1 MPSTLID
8 EFSASLAAFKA
19 VTDLSNQSNTNT
31 NIDNIINT
39 NINTNI
45 DNNQIL
51 IEGLRQTFSGRLFT
65 DVPNM
70 AGYLIDWRK
79 HYQGQA
85 LSVVEPINTEEVANI
100 VRFCAKYAINIIPQG
115 GNTSLSGGS
124 VPNPTGKN
132 IVISLKRLNNIREI
146 DIDNYTMTVEAG
158 CILQTIQTAAR
169 EVNRLFPLSLASQGS
184 CTIGGNLAT
193 NAGGV
198 QVLRYGNTRELCLGL
213 EVVTAE
219 GNIWHGLRSLRKDNT
234 GYDLKDLFIGSEGT
248 LGIITAA
255 VLKLFPLPAFKQV
268 AWVAVQSTT
277 HALQL
282 LTLSKQYASDSLT
295 AFELI
300 SDNCLQLV
308 LKQFKQC
315 RSPLKNPSPWYILLE
330 VSENRP
336 EESHKQYVY
345 DTLCGILKIALDTDL
360 ILDAVVSDNEQQFKH
375 LWALREYISAA
386 QTLEGANIKHDI
398 AVPMS
403 KIPTFI
409 ERTEHAIRASF
420 PDTHLITFGHLG
432 DGNLHYNVY
441 HSKNSS
447 DDCIPHQASINR
459 IVHDVVDS
467 LNGSISAEHGLGV
480 LRRDE
485 AARYKSPV
493 ELALMLSIKQAL
505 DPHNRM
511 NPDKVLLKKY

>member
-1 MPSTLID
+1 M
-8 EFSASLAAFKA
+8 
-19 VTDLSNQSNTNT
+19 NQSKVTT
-31 NIDNIINT
+31 H
-39 NINTNI
+39 
-45 DNNQIL
+45 QIL
-51 IEGLRQTFSGRLFT
+51 IEGLRQTFSGRLLT
-65 DVPNM
+65 DAPDM
-70 AGYLIDWRK
+70 AAYLIDWRK
-79 HYQGQA
+79 RYQGQA
-85 LSVVEPINTEEVANI
+85 LAVVEPINTEEVANI
-100 VRFCAKYAINIIPQG
+100 VRFCAKHAINIIPQG

-132 IVISLKRLNNIREI
+132 IVIGLKRLNQIREI
-146 DIDNYTMTVEAG
+146 DAQNNTMTVEAG
-158 CILQTIQTAAR
+158 CILEAIQIAAK

-219 GNIWHGLRSLRKDNT
+219 GNIWHGLRGLRKDNT
-234 GYDLKDLFIGSEGT
+234 GYNLKDLFIGSEGT

-255 VLKLFPLPAFKQV
+255 VLKLFPLPAFKQL

-282 LTLSKQYASDSLT
+282 LTLSKQHTGDSLT

-300 SDNCLQLV
+300 SDNCLNLV
-308 LKQFKQC
+308 LKHFKQC
-315 RSPLKNPSPWYILLE
+315 HSPLKSPSPWYILLE

-336 EESHKQYVY
+336 EESHKLYLYGV
-345 DTLCGILKIALDTDL
+345 LCDMLKIALETHL
-360 ILDAVVSDNEQQFKH
+360 ILDAVVSDNEQQFKR
-375 LWALREYISAA
+375 LWTLRESISAA
-386 QTLEGANIKHDI
+386 QTMEGANIKHDI
-398 AVPMS
+398 ALPIS
-403 KIPTFI
+403 KIPAFI
-409 ERTEHAIRASF
+409 EKTEQAIRTNF
-420 PDTHLITFGHLG
+420 PNAHLITFGHLG

-441 HSKNSS
+441 HSKNSR
-447 DDCIPHQASINR
+447 DNCIPHQASINR
-459 IVHDVVDS
+459 IVHDAVDS

-485 AARYKSPV
+485 AARYKSPI
-493 ELALMLSIKQAL
+493 ELNLMLDIKQAL

-511 NPDKVLLKKY
+511 NPNKVLLKK

>member
-1 MPSTLID
+1 M
-8 EFSASLAAFKA
+8 
-19 VTDLSNQSNTNT
+19 NQSKVTT
-31 NIDNIINT
+31 HQT
-39 NINTNI
+39 
-45 DNNQIL
+45 L
-51 IEGLRQTFSGRLFT
+51 IEGLRQTFSGRLLT
-65 DVPNM
+65 DAPDM
-70 AGYLIDWRK
+70 AAYLIDWRK
-79 HYQGQA
+79 RYQGQA
-85 LSVVEPINTEEVANI
+85 LAVVEPINTEEVANI
-100 VRFCAKYAINIIPQG
+100 VRFCAKHAINIIPQG

-132 IVISLKRLNNIREI
+132 IVIGLKRLNQIREI
-146 DIDNYTMTVEAG
+146 DAQNNTMTVEAG
-158 CILQTIQTAAR
+158 CILEAIQIAAK

-219 GNIWHGLRSLRKDNT
+219 GNIWHGLRGLRKDNT
-234 GYDLKDLFIGSEGT
+234 GYNLKDLFIGSEGT

-255 VLKLFPLPAFKQV
+255 VLKLFPLPAFKQL

-282 LTLSKQYASDSLT
+282 LTLSKQHTGDSLT

-300 SDNCLQLV
+300 SDNCLNLV
-308 LKQFKQC
+308 LKHFKQC
-315 RSPLKNPSPWYILLE
+315 DSPLKSQSPWYILLE

-336 EESHKQYVY
+336 EESHKQYLYGV
-345 DTLCGILKIALDTDL
+345 LCDMLKIALETHL
-360 ILDAVVSDNEQQFKH
+360 ILDAVVSDNEQQFKR
-375 LWALREYISAA
+375 LWTLRESISAA
-386 QTLEGANIKHDI
+386 QTMEGANIKHDI
-398 AVPMS
+398 ALPIS
-403 KIPTFI
+403 KIPAFI
-409 ERTEHAIRASF
+409 EKTEQTIRAGF
-420 PDTHLITFGHLG
+420 PDAHLITFGHLG

-441 HSKNSS
+441 HSKNSR
-447 DDCIPHQASINR
+447 DNCIPHQVSINR
-459 IVHDVVDS
+459 IVHDAVDS

-493 ELALMLSIKQAL
+493 ELNLMLDIKQAL

-511 NPDKVLLKKY
+511 NPDKVLLKK